1 MNLASR
7 ILSFVAL
14 LGALVSGMPPVE
26 QAGSC
31 QTAQPKPASHR
42 VCNSSIKG
50 GECCCQTA
58 QVKQPSCHQ
67 MESFATKKQDC
78 QCLKSSSAPAAEKAA
93 PTLEKPQAH
102 DVALLV
108 EPLLVTPKPLLA
120 VKAKFTQDSPRIRG
134 PDTSSVH
141 LRAPPIC

>member
-14 LGALVSGMPPVE
+14 LGSLVSGLPPAA

-31 QTAQPKPASHR
+31 QTVQPETAFH
-42 VCNSSIKG
+42 SSCPGSMKG
-50 GECCCQTA
+50 GACCCKTEKA
-58 QVKQPSCHQ
+58 KKPSCHQ
-67 MESFATKKQDC
+67 AKTLSSKAKNC
-78 QCLKSSSAPAAEKAA
+78 QCLISGASPTAEKTT

-102 DVALLV
+102 DVAILA
-108 EPLLVTPKPLLA
+108 EPLLVSHQIPLA
-120 VKAKFTQDSPRIRG
+120 AKASFVQDSPRIRG
-134 PDTSSVH
+134 PDPSSVH